1 MGVTLYT
8 GGCRSGKSRLA
19 LELAKETSEN
29 VCFIATCVPQDDE
42 MRLRVKEHQDHRP
55 PGWQLI
61 EEPVAVAEAICKVDP
76 SVFPVILVDCL
87 TLWVCNL
94 MCREKNSLATEQEME
109 AEAEKLIDS
118 TKRYGKDV
126 IFVSNEVGMGII
138 PANAMARNYADL
150 AGRCNQVIA
159 RGADRVIFVACGIGI
174 TLKQEQE

>member
-19 LELAKETSEN
+19 LELAKETSGN

-61 EEPVAVAEAICKVDP
+61 EEPIAVADAISSVDP
-76 SVFPVILVDCL
+76 SVFPIILVDCL

-94 MCREKNSLATEQEME
+94 MCREKNSLNTEEEMA
-109 AEAEKLIDS
+109 AEDGVEFNAVIKEGVPAEDIIGYASEQGIDLIVMGTAGRTGLDKFLLGSVAEKVVRTAPCPVLIIH
-118 TKRYGKDV
+118 K
-126 IFVSNEVGMGII
+126 
-138 PANAMARNYADL
+138 
-150 AGRCNQVIA
+150 
-159 RGADRVIFVACGIGI
+159 
-174 TLKQEQE
+174 